1 MTFSSPV
8 IAVNISGPSGTQVV
22 GVAGCVT
29 GLHWAPQ
36 QLNNQLQGGVW
47 STNTK
52 SHQLGVYQGFAW
64 KCKTEK
70 LRPRSVALTFSLIF
84 TGISILSPALGGGIC
99 LQSSWFL
106 LQLSLRKKPN
116 VWCEVWRFFINVLS
130 VYISPALL
138 VLNVIIT
145 RLHHNLSANFIKL
158 QSYKV
163 SKKINKR
170 KRFYGSTRTG
180 FQKRNNWLYFY

>member
-52 SHQLGVYQGFAW
+52 SHQLSVYQGFAW
-64 KCKTEK
+64 KCKSETCV
-70 LRPRSVALTFSLIF
+70 LDLSLTFSLIF
-84 TGISILSPALGGGIC
+84 TGISILCPALRGSIC

-106 LQLSLRKKPN
+106 LQLSFRKKPN

-138 VLNVIIT
+138 ILNLIIT
-145 RLHHNLSANFIKL
+145 P
-158 QSYKV
+158 QPV
-163 SKKINKR
+163 SQ
-170 KRFYGSTRTG
+170 FY
-180 FQKRNNWLYFY
+180 